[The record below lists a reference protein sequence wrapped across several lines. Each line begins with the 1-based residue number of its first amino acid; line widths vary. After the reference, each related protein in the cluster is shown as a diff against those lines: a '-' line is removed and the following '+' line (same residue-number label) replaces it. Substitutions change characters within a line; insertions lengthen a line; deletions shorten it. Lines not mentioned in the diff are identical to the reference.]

1 MCTSKKNQLLL
12 DQKNFISF
20 ILTDF
25 NLGVNSVNVLEEACL
40 LAHKTKGKPNSSSL
54 LQTKST
60 NKTPFNMALITTHH
74 LHPSKSELPEVAH
87 KKTYAYD
94 CSEEEG
100 NLQANG

>member
-1 MCTSKKNQLLL
+1 
-12 DQKNFISF
+12 
-20 ILTDF
+20 
-25 NLGVNSVNVLEEACL
+25 
-40 LAHKTKGKPNSSSL
+40 
-54 LQTKST
+54 
-60 NKTPFNMALITTHH
+60 MALITTHH